1 MKYCEILA
9 KIAGEVIFMSYS
21 KYKNARDI
29 AWEILLEC
37 GVNTLPVRLSIIC
50 DHYGWTLTDYQT
62 GAPSLALLGLE
73 GLTKRTDGFCA
84 VTKNHTYIFFNST
97 LPTGRQRF
105 TIAHEI
111 GHLVLGHVGRGNV
124 TTVNREPSPKDSP
137 TERQA
142 NQFAARLLAPACV
155 LHELGAVT
163 PETIQQAC
171 GLSRQA
177 ANFRAA
183 RMQELERRNR
193 YYVSPLERLVLQQFA
208 SHIARVLGR

>member
-1 MKYCEILA
+1 
-9 KIAGEVIFMSYS
+9 MSYFNYT
-21 KYKNARDI
+21 KARNA

-37 GVNTLPVRLSIIC
+37 GINTLPVRPSIIC
-50 DHYGWTLTDYQT
+50 DHYGWILADYQT
-62 GAPSLALLGLE
+62 GAPSLALLGLS
-73 GLTKRTDGFCA
+73 GLTERTDGFCA
-84 VTKNHTYIFFNST
+84 VTKNHTYIFFDST
-97 LPTGRQRF
+97 LPADRRRF

-124 TTVNREPSPKDSP
+124 TTVNREPSPQDSP
-137 TERQA
+137 EETQA

-163 PETIQQAC
+163 PEAIQQAC

-177 ANFRAA
+177 ATFRAD

-193 YYVSPLERLVLQQFA
+193 YYVSPLERRVLQQFA